1 MRRREFIAG
10 IGMAGDARVQQAAMP
25 AIRFVNAR
33 SADASADLVRAFRK
47 GLGETGYVAKLGR
60 PRTFQS
66 MFANLHPPQIH
77 PVETDCLG
85 AIKDIRYRH
94 SKCQKPS
101 GSCWLAKVASDG
113 GDPTARVLI

>member
-1 MRRREFIAG
+1 
-10 IGMAGDARVQQAAMP
+10 MAGDARVQQAAMP

-66 MFANLHPPQIH
+66 MLRTLP
-77 PVETDCLG
+77 
-85 AIKDIRYRH
+85 
-94 SKCQKPS
+94 
-101 GSCWLAKVASDG
+101 ASRST
-113 GDPTARVLI
+113 PLKRTASVR